1 MRDHQEIHTEE
12 QDELMPHI
20 MVVCTANIC
29 RSPVGAALLRE
40 KLKIRGYGDWKVSS
54 GGTWAQD
61 GRKAAEFSQQLLA
74 EQGLDISGH
83 RSRNITSE
91 MLTDV
96 DLVLCMESGHAEAL
110 RAEFPALA
118 HKIYLLTE
126 MRGRKYNI
134 NDPYGGPLNTYQ
146 QMVKEVDE
154 VLELGMPRIVALAQ
168 GEVSRQ

>member
-1 MRDHQEIHTEE
+1 
-12 QDELMPHI
+12 MPHI

-29 RSPVGAALLRE
+29 RSPVGEALLRE
-40 KLKIRGYGDWKVSS
+40 KLKARGYGGWRISS

-61 GRKAAEFSQQLLA
+61 GRRAAEFSQQLMN
-74 EQGLDISGH
+74 EQGVDISGH
-83 RSRNITSE
+83 RSRNITGE
-91 MLTDV
+91 MLQDV

-118 HKIYLLTE
+118 RKIFLLTE

-134 NDPYGGPLNTYQ
+134 NDPYGGPLTTYQ

-154 VLELGMPRIVALAQ
+154 VLELGLPRIIELAEA
-168 GEVSRQ
+168 GK